1 MPDLETIQDF
11 LQFRVFIAEDVLI
24 VFYVLCALL
33 IPFAAWYF
41 LLKVIRRYAV
51 VIKLY
56 EAGRYSLLFSFVIW
70 MLRKIKFFRDK
81 IDEKIT
87 WRSLDASQKFKLVVL
102 YVLMVFFAELFLRLT
117 FEYLIAYMHMHEW
130 LKPANIP

>member
-1 MPDLETIQDF
+1 MPDLETLKDF

-24 VFYVLCALL
+24 VFYLFCALL

-56 EAGRYSLLFSFVIW
+56 EAGRYSLFFSLLVW

-81 IDEKIT
+81 MDEKIT
-87 WRSLDASQKFKLVVL
+87 WKSLDSSQKFKLIAI
-102 YVLMVFFAELFLRLT
+102 YIIMVFFAELFLRLM
-117 FEYLIAYMHMHEW
+117 FEYLIAFMQMHEF
-130 LKPANIP
+130 LQP

>member
-1 MPDLETIQDF
+1 MPDLETLKDF

-24 VFYVLCALL
+24 VFYLFCALL

-56 EAGRYSLLFSFVIW
+56 EAGRYSLFFSFLVW

-81 IDEKIT
+81 MDEKIT
-87 WRSLDASQKFKLVVL
+87 WKSLDSSQKFKLIAR
-102 YVLMVFFAELFLRLT
+102 YIIMVFFAELFLRLM
-117 FEYLIAYMHMHEW
+117 FEYLIAFMQMHEF
-130 LKPANIP
+130 LQP